1 MLQQA
6 FEDTALSQP
15 VVYEWI
21 KRFKG
26 GQASLKDRV
35 PGVEDHQQAEIRK
48 NINLHVI
55 REKVYRDRRLTVRE
69 LSNESGLSFGSV
81 QSIFKNRNVKIQNT
95 T

>member
-26 GQASLKDRV
+26 VKQVSKTV
-35 PGVEDHQQAEIRK
+35 PGVEDHQQAEIQIIYS
-48 NINLHVI
+48 N
-55 REKVYRDRRLTVRE
+55 RDIKM
-69 LSNESGLSFGSV
+69 S
-81 QSIFKNRNVKIQNT
+81 
-95 T
+95 